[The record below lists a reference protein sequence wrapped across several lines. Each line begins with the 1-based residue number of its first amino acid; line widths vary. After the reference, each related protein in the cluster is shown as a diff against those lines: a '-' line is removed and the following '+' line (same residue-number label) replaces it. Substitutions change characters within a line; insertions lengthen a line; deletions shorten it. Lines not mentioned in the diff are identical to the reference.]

1 MLGGALWVAWA
12 VVHALQPMG
21 CVGDECDLPGRS
33 MREGS
38 PLGHALFI
46 TALLVLAAGVF
57 GLVSRVRAAGRLGRI
72 GRVGL
77 VASAAGVATVVVAGL
92 VQALLFGGDFWAMP
106 YFVIPAVL
114 AVVVGFVLLGVAI
127 LRSGVLPRWAAA
139 LLIVGTVALL
149 GMNEQNTQVL
159 LAIPFGVAWAVI
171 GALLWTR
178 RGAARSA
185 TTVTG

>member
-1 MLGGALWVAWA
+1 
-12 VVHALQPMG
+12 
-21 CVGDECDLPGRS
+21 

-38 PLGHALFI
+38 PLGSALLL
-46 TALLVLAAGVF
+46 AAVLVLAAGIV
-57 GLVSRVRAAGRLGRI
+57 GLVSRVRAAGRLGKI

-77 VASAAGVATVVVAGL
+77 IASAAGLGTVLVAGL
-92 VQALLFGGDFWAMP
+92 VQALLVDGDFRAMP
-106 YFVIPAVL
+106 YFVIPAAL
-114 AVVVGFVLLGVAI
+114 AVVIGFVLLGVAI
-127 LRSGVLPRWAAA
+127 LRSGVLPRWAGA
-139 LLIVGTVALL
+139 LLVVGAVALL